1 MTDSVRTRHSAP
13 VRIRVGIAGLGLLAA
28 CDVAA
33 VDALGDVCALA
44 GPDRVELNFGV
55 VEPGR
60 TVRRAIEL
68 CNTSA
73 AADCV
78 VGPTRFE
85 VLEGDGF
92 FDTSAEPPV
101 EPTQAVLP
109 PQTALAVSFG
119 FRPGGPG
126 TSRARYVIETSDPR
140 RPTLTV
146 ELVGSASEAGALLVT
161 PNDLFFGD
169 VAATCDADTKT
180 VTVSN
185 PGGAIATVARFMVDG
200 ADGAFAVVDA
210 PSLPAALQ
218 PGASITFDVEFA
230 PDAVG
235 VAEGRLTVEGDTNGL
250 PRTSTLAL
258 SGTGVVDDPTRQID
272 DFQMLSRIEVQ
283 LLLLVDARRSMA
295 DARQALS
302 DAFEGLFEL
311 LEGADYRIA
320 IMGTDADEGRFIP
333 LEGPPA
339 ARVVTPS
346 STPSPLE
353 ALRANLARVQ
363 TLDHVN
369 APLGAAYA
377 ALTPPNLTGPNAGFL
392 GPRAWTSLIALTD
405 RADASA
411 ETPDFY
417 ANFITSPRGGLGPA
431 AVFSAVAAG
440 VDGCPADGTIPEPP
454 PRLATVANR
463 TGGRT
468 ISLCQPDWTQGLFP
482 QVRST
487 MAPRRLFLTNQPIEG
502 TIEVFVDDVPVDA
515 TGPDGQPRWRYAFET
530 NEIQFVD
537 AHAPPPGARV
547 RVTFAAACL

>member
-1 MTDSVRTRHSAP
+1 M
-13 VRIRVGIAGLGLLAA
+13 RIRVGTFALGLLVA
-28 CDVAA
+28 CDGTA
-33 VDALGDVCALA
+33 VDGLGDVCTLA

-68 CNTSA
+68 RNTSA
-73 AADCV
+73 SADCV

-92 FDTSAEPPV
+92 FGTSVEPPV

-185 PGGAIATVARFMVDG
+185 PSGAPATVARLTVGG

-210 PSLPAALQ
+210 PALPAALQ
-218 PGASITFDVEFA
+218 PGASLAFDIEFA

-235 VAEGRLTVEGDTNGL
+235 VAEGRLAIEVDVNGL

-272 DFQMLSRIEVQ
+272 DFQMPSRTEVQ

-302 DAFEGLFEL
+302 DAFDSLFEL

-320 IMGTDADEGRFIP
+320 VMGTDADEGRFIP

-339 ARVVTPS
+339 ARVVTPE

-353 ALRANLARVQ
+353 ALRSNLARVQ
-363 TLDHVN
+363 TRDHVN

-417 ANFITSPRGGLGPA
+417 VNFITSLRGGLGPA

-440 VDGCPADGTIPEPP
+440 VDGCPADGTIPETP
-454 PRLATVANR
+454 PRLTTVANR
-463 TGGRT
+463 TGGRA
-468 ISLCQPDWTQGLFP
+468 ISICRPDWTQGVF
-482 QVRST
+482 QGVRLRPT
-487 MAPRRLFLTNQPIEG
+487 RLRPRLFLTNQPIEG

-515 TGPDGQPRWRYAFET
+515 TGPDGQPRWRYAFTT
-530 NEIQFVD
+530 NEIQFGD
-537 AHAPPPGARV
+537 AHAPPPGAQV
-547 RVTFAAACL
+547 RVTYAAACL